1 MPLVDNKNIQ
11 PVKPL
16 SLMVQMKDGQFDDF
30 IAVWEK
36 FVPDHF
42 CDEMIERFNQIDQ
55 EWDGLGFKQ
64 NDVDMPYAVWDGTA
78 QFNDRK
84 NLGRDDKQI
93 LLQYADANMSNAVN
107 QYLYACFSDYCRKYG
122 QLQGV
127 KMMNADIKMQK
138 TEEGGGYHVWHYESA
153 HFDVKHRELVW
164 MIYLND
170 LPEDGGGET
179 EFLYQ
184 KRRIAPQKG
193 TVVMFPAGMTHVH
206 KGNTVLSGTKYILT
220 GWFIQT
226 V

>member
-127 KMMNADIKMQK
+127 RMMNADIKMQK
-138 TEEGGGYHVWHYESA
+138 TEEGGGYH
-153 HFDVKHRELVW
+153 
-164 MIYLND
+164 
-170 LPEDGGGET
+170 
-179 EFLYQ
+179 
-184 KRRIAPQKG
+184 
-193 TVVMFPAGMTHVH
+193 
-206 KGNTVLSGTKYILT
+206 
-220 GWFIQT
+220 
-226 V
+226 